1 MLKADVVI
9 VGGGPAGAAIALA
22 LARSGIVPIVLE
34 ANSSPQM
41 KVGECLPPT
50 INPLLDHFGLTERLR
65 RRNLPSYGNRFVWGS
80 NSIEERDFIFG
91 STGAGWRLDRANFEE
106 ELKQAATEAG
116 AHWHYGRRVVACSRE
131 NDTRFILTVKGD
143 GVEAYRSNF
152 VVDATGRSV
161 RLAGS
166 LGARRIIYDRLIAVA
181 GFFDED
187 AAAPAE
193 DDSFTLV
200 EAVAS
205 GWWYSSRLPGGK
217 LIAVYMT
224 DGDLLDHALRQ
235 TDGWLA
241 LLNKTKY
248 TAQRVCKYSS
258 GDPTPPRILPAQTVR
273 LTTVTGDG
281 WLAAGDSAVAFDP
294 LASHGISM
302 AMGGGYHAALSIIE
316 YLNGRTDAL
325 RVYENVI
332 DRSFASYLLMHR
344 DAYLR
349 EQRWPRELFWR
360 RRHAPASD
368 ERSGNL
374 GLHKYPADQ
383 SVVTAR
389 LATQDVDVVIH
400 AQEDGA
406 NGWQVRGQRNRS

>member
-1 MLKADVVI
+1 MFTADVVI

-22 LARSGIVPIVLE
+22 LAKRGLAPIVLE
-34 ANSSPQM
+34 AHSAPQL

-65 RRNLPSYGNRFVWGS
+65 RRGNLPSYGNRFVWGS
-80 NSIEERDFIFG
+80 NSIEERDFIFS
-91 STGAGWRLDRANFEE
+91 STGAGWRLDRADFEE

-116 AHWHYGRRVVACSRE
+116 ALWHCGRRVVACSGDK
-131 NDTRFILTVKGD
+131 NSSFKLTVRELD
-143 GVEAYRSNF
+143 GVETYRSDF
-152 VVDATGRSV
+152 VVDATGRSA

-166 LGARRIIYDRLIAVA
+166 LGARRVIYDRLIAVA

-193 DDSFTLV
+193 EDSFTLV
-200 EAVAS
+200 EAVSS

-235 TDGWLA
+235 TDRWLA

-248 TAQRVCKYSS
+248 TAQRVGKYSFGNPS
-258 GDPTPPRILPAQTVR
+258 PPRILPAHTVR
-273 LTTVTGDG
+273 LTAVTGDG

-302 AMGGGYHAALSIIE
+302 AMGSGYHAALSIIE

-325 RVYENVI
+325 RVYERLI
-332 DRSFASYLLMHR
+332 DRSFAHYLLMHH

-349 EQRWPRELFWR
+349 EQRWPHELFWR
-360 RRHAPASD
+360 RRHAPASEAPLPKKSLLD
-368 ERSGNL
+368 EVSTT
-374 GLHKYPADQ
+374 H
-383 SVVTAR
+383 
-389 LATQDVDVVIH
+389 
-400 AQEDGA
+400 
-406 NGWQVRGQRNRS
+406 

>member
-22 LARSGIVPIVLE
+22 LARGGIAPIVLE
-34 ANSSPQM
+34 AHSAPQM

-65 RRNLPSYGNRFVWGS
+65 RGGNLPSYGNRFVWGS

-91 STGAGWRLDRANFEE
+91 STGAGWRLDRANFEK

-116 AHWHYGRRVVACSRE
+116 AHWYYGRRLVACSKE
-131 NDTRFILTVKGD
+131 KDTRFTLTVRGLD
-143 GVEAYRSNF
+143 GVETYRSDF
-152 VVDATGRSV
+152 VVDATGRSA

-166 LGARRIIYDRLIAVA
+166 LGARRVVYDRLIGVA
-181 GFFDED
+181 GFFDGD

-193 DDSFTLV
+193 EDSFTLV
-200 EAVAS
+200 EADSS

-224 DGDLLDHALRQ
+224 DGDLLDPALRQ

-248 TAQRVCKYSS
+248 TAQHVCKYSC
-258 GDPTPPRILPAQTVR
+258 GDPTPPRILPAHTVR
-273 LTTVTGDG
+273 LTTVTGNG
-281 WLAAGDSAVAFDP
+281 WLAVGDSAVAFDP

-302 AMGGGYHAALSIIE
+302 AMGSGFHAASSIIE
-316 YLNGRTDAL
+316 YLSGRTGAL
-325 RVYENVI
+325 GDYESLI
-332 DRSFASYLLMHR
+332 DRSFAYYLLMHH

-360 RRHAPASD
+360 RRHAPAS
-368 ERSGNL
+368 EAKAGS
-374 GLHKYPADQ
+374 
-383 SVVTAR
+383 
-389 LATQDVDVVIH
+389 
-400 AQEDGA
+400 
-406 NGWQVRGQRNRS
+406 

>member
-1 MLKADVVI
+1 MLNADVVI

-22 LARSGIVPIVLE
+22 LARSGVAPVVLE
-34 ANSSPQM
+34 ANSTAQL

-65 RRNLPSYGNRFVWGS
+65 RGNLPSYGNRFVWGS

-91 STGAGWRLDRANFEE
+91 STGAGWRLDRAGFEA

-116 AHWHYGRRVVACSRE
+116 AHWHSGRRVVACSRE
-131 NDTRFILTVKGD
+131 NDTRFKLTVNGLD
-143 GVEAYRSNF
+143 GVETYPSKF

-161 RLAGS
+161 RIAGS
-166 LGARRIIYDRLIAVA
+166 LGARRIIYDRLVAVA
-181 GFFDED
+181 GFFDENTT
-187 AAAPAE
+187 APAE

-224 DGDLLDHALRQ
+224 DGDLLDHALREI
-235 TDGWLA
+235 DGWLA
-241 LLNKTKY
+241 LLNKTEY
-248 TAQRVCKYSS
+248 TAQRVRKHSV

-281 WLAAGDSAVAFDP
+281 WLAAGDSAIAFDP

-302 AMGGGYHAALSIIE
+302 AMGSGYHAALGIVE
-316 YLNGRTDAL
+316 YLKGRPDAL
-325 RVYENVI
+325 RAYENVI

-349 EQRWPRELFWR
+349 EQRWPHELFWR
-360 RRHAPASD
+360 RRHAPA
-368 ERSGNL
+368 
-374 GLHKYPADQ
+374 
-383 SVVTAR
+383 VVESRLMQPKFAQGQIFAR
-389 LATQDVDVVIH
+389 
-400 AQEDGA
+400 
-406 NGWQVRGQRNRS
+406 

>member
-1 MLKADVVI
+1 MLRADVVI

-22 LARSGIVPIVLE
+22 LARGGIAPIVLE
-34 ANSSPQM
+34 AHSAPQL
-41 KVGECLPPT
+41 KVGECLPPS

-65 RRNLPSYGNRFVWGS
+65 RRGNLPSYGNRFVWGS

-91 STGAGWRLDRANFEE
+91 STGAGWRLDRANFEK
-106 ELKQAATEAG
+106 ELMQAATEAG
-116 AHWHYGRRVVACSRE
+116 ARWHYGRRLVACSRE
-131 NDTRFILTVKGD
+131 KDTHFILTVRGLD
-143 GVEAYRSNF
+143 GVETYRSDF
-152 VVDATGRSV
+152 VVDATGRSA

-166 LGARRIIYDRLIAVA
+166 LGARRVIYDRLIAVA
-181 GFFDED
+181 GFFDGD

-193 DDSFTLV
+193 EDSFTLV
-200 EAVAS
+200 EAVSS
-205 GWWYSSRLPGGK
+205 GWWYSSRLPAGR

-241 LLNKTKY
+241 LLNKTKH
-248 TAQRVCKYSS
+248 TAERVCKYGS

-273 LTTVTGDG
+273 LTTVTGNG

-302 AMGGGYHAALSIIE
+302 AMGTGFHAAPSIIE

-325 RVYENVI
+325 HAYESLI
-332 DRSFASYLLMHR
+332 DRSFAHYLVMHH
-344 DAYLR
+344 DAYLH

-360 RRHAPASD
+360 RRHAPGS
-368 ERSGNL
+368 E
-374 GLHKYPADQ
+374 
-383 SVVTAR
+383 AR
-389 LATQDVDVVIH
+389 
-400 AQEDGA
+400 DGKIKSRA
-406 NGWQVRGQRNRS
+406 LSIA